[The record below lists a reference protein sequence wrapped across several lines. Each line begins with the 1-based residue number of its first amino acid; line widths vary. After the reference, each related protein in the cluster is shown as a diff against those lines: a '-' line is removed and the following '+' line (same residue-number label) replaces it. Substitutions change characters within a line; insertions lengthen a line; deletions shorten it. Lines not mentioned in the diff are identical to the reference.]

1 MFSLTD
7 RPIRI
12 LAPSGGPAL
21 FAAEQLAYYLA
32 IITGNRF
39 SVVEMP
45 GPGEISLRSD
55 SFGRDARPGAF
66 RVVVNAGGVK
76 LYGDSHLALLH
87 AAYYFLEKHCGC
99 RWLSEWDGGE
109 IIPRNT
115 ELAIPFGDETVS
127 PAFTNRAFTNFPDI
141 NRDSVTML
149 DWMVKNRFNRFMV
162 FANVDTAFADYRKYL
177 REEAILRGVKME
189 MGHHSFKFWLP
200 PAEFFAEHPEWY
212 ALVSGERS
220 PEAQL
225 CTSNPQVAEVIAER
239 IAAFFED
246 NFEFDRVGLWPND
259 GFGWCECE
267 ACQALE
273 PQAEC
278 ALYAGQPRRTDTY
291 VRFVNA
297 VAERLDETHP
307 ERSLS
312 ALAYVNYVEP
322 PTIPVARNVDVCFA
336 PMNRCFKH
344 PFNGEAAPECRAR
357 ACTAPDDAGGL
368 GGAQVPALQHG
379 DPECTRANAR
389 YAEFFAGW
397 REAVRGE
404 LYLFE
409 YTMLIDMCSL
419 PFRLTDMYPPN
430 WAWLAE
436 HGCDGFVMEYKPE
449 EWGTYGLNGY
459 LLGRYAW
466 EPNLDLP
473 AFLQEHYAEL
483 CGPAAEEMA
492 AFFEAYMRDFVRP
505 GPCVYHYDL
514 SYTQRATEALL
525 EPALAHLGRARLRA
539 AKGEKRHWQA
549 VEKTRVGVELLIRF
563 GEWQRAWRDANL
575 APEGTG
581 KRAVLLRDA
590 REAGE
595 RLIRFAGEHS
605 KSGALYAPRIEQ
617 IVRSVMG
624 EE

>member
-7 RPIRI
+7 RPVTIS
-12 LAPSGGPAL
+12 APASATAQ

-39 SVVEMP
+39 TAGEDAGDIHLDTDLAPAKP
-45 GPGEISLRSD
+45 GSFRIEI
-55 SFGRDARPGAF
+55 
-66 RVVVNAGGVK
+66 AGDGIV
-76 LYGDSHLALLH
+76 LSADEDLSLLH
-87 AAYYFLEKHCGC
+87 AVYYFLERHCGC

-109 IIPRNT
+109 IVPRNT
-115 ELAIPFGDETVS
+115 ELSVPFGDEMVS
-127 PAFTNRAFTNFPDI
+127 PAFTNRAFTNYPDI

-177 REEAILRGVKME
+177 REEALLRGVKME

-200 PAEFFAEHPEWY
+200 PAEFLAEHPEWY
-212 ALVSGERS
+212 ALVDGERRAD
-220 PEAQL
+220 AQL
-225 CTSNPQVAEVIAER
+225 CTSNPQVAEVIAGR
-239 IAAFFED
+239 IAAFFEG
-246 NFEFDRVGLWPND
+246 NYEFDRVGLWPND
-259 GFGWCECE
+259 GYGWCECE
-267 ACQALE
+267 DCQAQE
-273 PQAEC
+273 ARGDGRPRPSSPS
-278 ALYAGQPRRTDTY
+278 ALYPDQPRRTDTY
-291 VRFVNA
+291 IRFVNE
-297 VAERLDETHP
+297 VARRLDEMHP
-307 ERSLS
+307 EKRLS

-322 PTIPVARNVDVCFA
+322 PTVPVARNVDVCFA

-344 PFNGEAAPECRAR
+344 PF
-357 ACTAPDDAGGL
+357 
-368 GGAQVPALQHG
+368 QG
-379 DPECTRANAR
+379 DPDCTRANAR

-409 YTMLIDMCSL
+409 YTMLIDMCSV

-430 WAWLAE
+430 WSWLGE

-466 EPNLDLP
+466 EPDLDLP
-473 AFLQEHYAEL
+473 AFLREHYADL
-483 CGPAAEEMA
+483 YGPAAEEMA
-492 AFFEAYMRDFVRP
+492 AFFAAYMRDFIRP

-514 SYTQRATEALL
+514 SYTQRATEALF
-525 EPALAHLGRARLRA
+525 EPALMHLGRARLQA

-563 GEWQRAWRDANL
+563 GDWQRAWRDANW

-605 KSGALYAPRIEQ
+605 KSGALYAPRIGQ
-617 IVRSVMG
+617 VVRGVMG
-624 EE
+624 EV